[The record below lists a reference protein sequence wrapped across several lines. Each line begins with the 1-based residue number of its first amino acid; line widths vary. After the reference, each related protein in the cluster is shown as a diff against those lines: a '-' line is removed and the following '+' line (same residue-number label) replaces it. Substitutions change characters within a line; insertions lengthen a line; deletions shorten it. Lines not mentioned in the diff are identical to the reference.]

1 MGRADSAHVQVQAQV
16 QAHAPVQVHVHVRE
30 PAHWGGG
37 VTGTVTGARTAAAST
52 NRNAAMST
60 VTATYKQK

>member
-16 QAHAPVQVHVHVRE
+16 QVHAPVQVHVHVRE
-30 PAHWGGG
+30 PAHWG
-37 VTGTVTGARTAAAST
+37 VTGTVTGTRTDAAST